1 MTHELLSGLNAAQ
14 ARAVSW
20 DEGALMVLAGAG
32 TGKTRVVTQRIAW
45 LIRETGLPAWS
56 ILAMTFTNRSA
67 RELKGRVDQLLGGT
81 DHAVMAGTFH
91 STAVRFLRGF
101 ADRIGYEAGFS
112 IIDGDDQLRLLKR
125 LAKEAEPHLSAKE
138 ADTHAKGARRL
149 VEEWARE
156 GNRLARGEGPAVDD
170 KQAWLLPVIRAYDRS
185 KKSSQLMDFNDL
197 LLYLLEVL
205 RDDEDARR
213 MLAGRFRHVLVDE
226 FQDTNRVQLEIV
238 KLLVGSG
245 DGLTVVGD
253 DDQSI
258 YAWRGAR
265 VENLL
270 HLDREYPGLT
280 VIALEENYRSTQTIL
295 TAAYHAIRKNPHLQE
310 KRLFTNQ
317 GAGEPI
323 QVMACDSE
331 ADEAVKISR
340 EIGRIRRGGIPAN
353 EIAVFFRTNAQSRH
367 FEVQLRKA
375 KIPHKVIGGQ
385 RFFERKE
392 VKDLLAFARLVANP
406 ADRVAFER
414 VVNTP
419 PRGIGD
425 KTVVE
430 VLSVLASQEPPP
442 IMDAARAY
450 AASKGGRAGGAVGRF
465 VQLLDSLEVV
475 ARAGDLLELFKSIL
489 DQTGYLARLQEE
501 GSLEAEGRLEN
512 LGSLVSSVAEYEAQ
526 EPEPTLQGYLESVS
540 LQTDQDEWDEGEGQV
555 ALMTV
560 HAAKGLEFDAVFVSG
575 LEDGLFPHLFSME
588 DRGVEEERRLFHVAI
603 TRARKHLWFSH
614 ARTRARF
621 GQWQYAVVSPFLAD
635 LPPEILSG
643 GRPRRRQS
651 LNARIDEQRTWVD
664 YSDSQL
670 PPDED

>member
-1 MTHELLSGLNAAQ
+1 MTHELLNGLNEAQ

-20 DEGALMVLAGAG
+20 DGGPLMVLAGAG

-56 ILAMTFTNRSA
+56 LLAMTFTNKAA
-67 RELKGRVDQLLGGT
+67 RELRTRVDQLLGDG
-81 DHAVMAGTFH
+81 DHAVTAGTFH

-101 ADRIGYEAGFS
+101 ADRVGYEAGFS
-112 IIDGDDQLRLLKR
+112 IIDQDDQLRLLKR
-125 LAKEAEPHLSAKE
+125 LFKEAEPNLSAKE
-138 ADTHAKGARRL
+138 ADGHAKAARRL

-156 GNRLARGEGPAVDD
+156 GHRLARGEGPAVSD
-170 KQAWLLPVIRAYDRS
+170 KQGWLLPVIRRYDAS
-185 KKSSQLMDFNDL
+185 KRSSQLMDFNDL

-226 FQDTNRVQLEIV
+226 FQDTNGVQLEIV
-238 KLLVGSG
+238 KLLVGEG
-245 DGLTVVGD
+245 GGLTVVGD

-270 HLDREYPGLT
+270 HLDRVYPGLT
-280 VIALEENYRSTQTIL
+280 VIPLEENYRSTQTIL

-317 GAGEPI
+317 GQGEPI
-323 QVMACDSE
+323 QVLACDSE
-331 ADEAVKISR
+331 ADEADKIAR
-340 EIGRIRRGGIPAN
+340 EVGRIRRAGIRASQ
-353 EIAVFFRTNAQSRH
+353 IAVFYRTNAQSRH

-375 KIPHKVIGGQ
+375 KIPHKVVGGQ

-392 VKDLLAFARLVANP
+392 VKDLLAFARLVENP

-414 VVNTP
+414 VVNVP

-425 KTVVE
+425 KTVAE
-430 VLSVLASQEPPP
+430 IFTALAVPEPPP
-442 IMDAARAY
+442 VMDVARAY
-450 AASKGGRAGGAVGRF
+450 AESKGGRAGAAVRRF
-465 VQLLDSLEVV
+465 GQLLDGLGEV
-475 ARAGDLLELFKSIL
+475 AAGGDLMELFKAIL
-489 DQTGYLARLQEE
+489 EQTGYLARLQEE

-526 EPEPTLQGYLESVS
+526 EPEPSLRGYLESVS

-560 HAAKGLEFDAVFVSG
+560 HAAKGLEFDAVFVTG

-635 LPPEILSG
+635 LPPELLAG
-643 GRPRRRQS
+643 GRPRRRMS
-651 LNARIDEQRTWVD
+651 LNARIDEERTWVD

-670 PPDED
+670 SPEDE

>member
-1 MTHELLSGLNAAQ
+1 MTHKLLNGLNDAQ

-20 DEGALMVLAGAG
+20 DGGPLMVLAGAG

-45 LIRETGLPAWS
+45 LIQETGLPPWA
-56 ILAMTFTNRSA
+56 ILAMTFTNKAA
-67 RELKGRVDQLLGGT
+67 RELRTRVDHLLGGE
-81 DHAVMAGTFH
+81 DHAVTAGTFH

-101 ADRIGYEAGFS
+101 ADRVGYEAGFS
-112 IIDGDDQLRLLKR
+112 IIDQDDQLRLLKR
-125 LAKEAEPHLSAKE
+125 LFKEAEPHLSAKE
-138 ADTHAKGARRL
+138 ADTHAKAVRRL

-156 GNRLARGEGPAVDD
+156 GHRLARGEGPPVSD
-170 KQAWLLPVIRAYDRS
+170 KQGWLLPVVRRYDAS
-185 KKSSQLMDFNDL
+185 KRSSQLMDFNDL

-205 RDDEDARR
+205 RDDEEVRG

-226 FQDTNRVQLEIV
+226 FQDTNGVQLEIV
-238 KLLVGSG
+238 KLLVGDG
-245 DGLTVVGD
+245 GGLTVVGD

-270 HLDREYPGLT
+270 QLDKVYPDLT
-280 VIALEENYRSTQTIL
+280 VIPLEENYRSTQTIL

-317 GAGEPI
+317 GEGEAI
-323 QVMACDSE
+323 QVLACDSE
-331 ADEAVKISR
+331 GDEADKVAR
-340 EIGRIRRGGIPAN
+340 EVGRIRRAGTPAN
-353 EIAVFFRTNAQSRH
+353 EIAVFYRTNAQSRH
-367 FEVQLRKA
+367 LEVQLRKA
-375 KIPHKVIGGQ
+375 KIPHKVVGGQ

-414 VVNTP
+414 VVNVP

-425 KTVVE
+425 KTVTE
-430 VLSVLASQEPPP
+430 VLAALSVPDPPTA
-442 IMDAARAY
+442 MDAARAY
-450 AASKGGRAGGAVGRF
+450 AESKGGRAGSAVKRF
-465 VQLLDSLEVV
+465 VQLLDRLGET
-475 ARAGDLLELFKSIL
+475 AAAGDLMELFKAIL
-489 DQTGYLARLQEE
+489 EQTGYLARLQEE

-512 LGSLVSSVAEYEAQ
+512 LGSLVSSVAEYEVQ
-526 EPEPTLQGYLESVS
+526 EPEPSLRDYLESVS

-560 HAAKGLEFDAVFVSG
+560 HAAKGLEFDAVFVTG

-635 LPPEILSG
+635 LPAEILTG
-643 GRPRRRQS
+643 GRPRRRLS
-651 LNARIDEQRTWVD
+651 LNDRIDEQRTWVD
-664 YSDSQL
+664 YSTSQV
-670 PPDED
+670 PPEDE